1 MLIKSPIHL
10 VANLMH
16 KIYIKSESTE
26 STESTESSES
36 SESAESS
43 EPVESNDHILI
54 SWRLTNHTFPH
65 FGIIEH
71 MKIVLFISF
80 ILSKVINCQKTFAY
94 Y

>member
-10 VANLMH
+10 VAKLMH
-16 KIYIKSESTE
+16 KIYIKSEST
-26 STESTESSES
+26 ES

-71 MKIVLFISF
+71 MKLVLFISF

>member
-16 KIYIKSESTE
+16 KIYIKSEST
-26 STESTESSES
+26 ES